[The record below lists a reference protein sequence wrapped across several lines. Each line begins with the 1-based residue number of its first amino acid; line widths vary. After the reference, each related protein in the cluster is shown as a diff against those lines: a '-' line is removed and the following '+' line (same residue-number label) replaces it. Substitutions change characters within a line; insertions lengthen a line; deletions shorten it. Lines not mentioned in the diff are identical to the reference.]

1 MAANIENGPGGRQG
15 HQELGAWLGEDGW
28 HVGEGSKGH
37 MWVTRALGSRRG
49 CRKESGA
56 VGKQDACEKQ
66 VLRRLSKTKTC
77 CQGRQGEE

>member
-1 MAANIENGPGGRQG
+1 MACGRRQK
-15 HQELGAWLGEDGW
+15 GAHEWETK
-28 HVGEGSKGH
+28 V
-37 MWVTRALGSRRG
+37 LGSRRG

-66 VLRRLSKTKTC
+66 VLRRLSKTKIC